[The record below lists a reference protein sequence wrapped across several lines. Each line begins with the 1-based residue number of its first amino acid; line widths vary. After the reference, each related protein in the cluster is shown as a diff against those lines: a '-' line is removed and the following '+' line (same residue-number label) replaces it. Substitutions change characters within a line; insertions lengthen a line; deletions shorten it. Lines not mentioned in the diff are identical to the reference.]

1 MACIVDRFCPTCK
14 KNTQHVDYPDNYNG
28 IDEGCQE
35 CFRSES
41 EKIIDDLAAKN
52 KQQAKDWS
60 EMTLE
65 EKVENLNNRLKDS
78 EVNNMRF

>member
-14 KNTQHVDYPDNYNG
+14 KKTQHVDYPDNYNG

-35 CFRSES
+35 CFRSTNEQFIN
-41 EKIIDDLAAKN
+41 KLAEKN

-65 EKVENLNNRLKDS
+65 EK
-78 EVNNMRF
+78 